1 MVRAQEQ
8 VPAHAQ
14 ALDPA
19 QMQSAMQQAMMV
31 QQWQHHLQ
39 QCAAQAQAAHSGQ
52 HSGQPLLSGMPCH
65 DPQQQPASDA
75 GAFPPASQFPTKY
88 RI

>member
-8 VPAHAQ
+8 APAHAQ

-52 HSGQPLLSGMPCH
+52 PLLSGMPCH

-75 GAFPPASQFPTKY
+75 GAVPPAL
-88 RI
+88 